1 MFGHVIVLFCIVMLS
16 VGVINLTII
25 ITSINCGCFFACE
38 LYRAKKIWRSM
49 NLVATTRASRQKTA
63 SVPSAVRFDIIVDVV
78 LVMEMNM

>member
-1 MFGHVIVLFCIVMLS
+1 LL
-16 VGVINLTII
+16 L
-25 ITSINCGCFFACE
+25 FFACE

-49 NLVATTRASRQKTA
+49 SLVATTRASRQKTA